1 MGKAVFNVIP
11 AFPLQG
17 IMMRPLIS
25 LGIKKIIIWLQDKI
39 DLQAKPTYL
48 NRLIRTC
55 ISHKIFKRS
64 EPTWQSSMIAWREQ
78 RAKKPVILQHF
89 KRTWTKNHLIWFI
102 NRAIIQKTDT
112 GKNGT
117 VQNNNT
123 WFWSESHVENRT
135 RNLTPKHRP
144 YLGHKLRF
152 FTIFGSFLDEIKQ
165 IRTTNWFSW
174 LS

>member
-1 MGKAVFNVIP
+1 MSKAVFYMIP
-11 AFPLQG
+11 AFPLQS
-17 IMMRPLIS
+17 IVMRPLIS
-25 LGIKKIIIWLQDKI
+25 LEIKKNIIKLQCKI

-48 NRLIRTC
+48 NRQIRTC

-64 EPTWQSSMIAWREQ
+64 KPTWQGSMIAWREQ
-78 RAKKPVILQHF
+78 RAKNPVILHHF
-89 KRTWTKNHLIWFI
+89 KRTWTKNKLIWFI
-102 NRAIIQKTDT
+102 TRVIIQKTDPR
-112 GKNGT
+112 KNGT